1 MNDNEQ
7 EAFIRSVDDSLKRLA
22 VALEKLVAI
31 LEAEND

>member
-22 VALEKLVAI
+22 KALEKLVAI